1 MLKCR
6 SGNITLLLKTL
17 QSFPNDEQGLP
28 YLNPPTSLSSSTCLS
43 SQPRNSLCSTKLIP
57 GVICLRALVLG
68 VSLGLE
74 CSPLE
79 VMRLSHSFPLSV
91 YLKVTFSVRT
101 SHTPSLNYYQ
111 SLRPSPIHILFSYS
125 FAYFSQHLP

>member
-6 SGNITLLLKTL
+6 SGNITLLLTTL
-17 QSFPNDEQGLP
+17 QWFPNNEQGLP
-28 YLNPPTSLSSSTCLS
+28 YLDPPTSLSSSTCLS
-43 SQPRNSLCSTKLIP
+43 SQPLSSLCSTKLMP
-57 GVICLRALVLG
+57 DVICLRALVLG

-79 VMRLSHSFPLSV
+79 VMSFSHSPPLGF
-91 YLKVTFSVRT
+91 YLKVIFSVRT
-101 SHTPSLNYYQ
+101 SHIPSLNYYQ
-111 SLRPSPIHILFSYS
+111 SLRSSPIHMLFPYS